1 MIHVNR
7 SGTTLGIF
15 SEDDVQAGLRAGRF
29 LPSDLGWREGMA
41 QWQPLSQ
48 FSEFAADIPALGAA
62 AAPGAPPGAPIP
74 QTVPTVVPAPTIAA
88 RSGLPWDNRSS
99 LGFVNAFVATF
110 KLVLLEPANAFNVMK
125 REGGF
130 GDPLIYAITGGS
142 FGLLFYFIYNFFF
155 TSLTGLGSHRNPLAH
170 LIGTGIGAIFCII
183 FIPVLIAVGVFIS
196 SAIFHLCLMIV
207 GAAKQPFE
215 TTFRVVCFAGGSTT
229 PLLVIPF
236 CGALVSG
243 IWRIVL
249 YCIGFA
255 RAHETDTGRAVIAVL
270 LPVVLCCGGAF
281 VLAMALGLGA
291 WGLSQH

>member
-1 MIHVNR
+1 M
-7 SGTTLGIF
+7 
-15 SEDDVQAGLRAGRF
+15 
-29 LPSDLGWREGMA
+29 
-41 QWQPLSQ
+41 
-48 FSEFAADIPALGAA
+48 
-62 AAPGAPPGAPIP
+62 
-74 QTVPTVVPAPTIAA
+74 
-88 RSGLPWDNRSS
+88 
-99 LGFVNAFVATF
+99 
-110 KLVLLEPANAFNVMK
+110 EPANAFTAMK

-155 TSLTGLGSHRNPLAH
+155 SSLSGFGAHRNPFAH
-170 LIGTGIGAIFCII
+170 MIGTGIGAVFCII
-183 FIPVLIAVGVFIS
+183 FIPAFIAIGVFIS
-196 SAIFHLCLMIV
+196 SAIFHVCLMIV

-229 PLLVIPF
+229 PLLVVPV
-236 CGALVSG
+236 CGAFVSA

-281 VLAMALGLGA
+281 ILMMVLGLSA
-291 WGLSQH
+291 WGFSQH